1 MKVKDRYWEVENSIR
16 FANPEKA
23 TRPLLCEPKVF
34 EDGVRIRL
42 WLRNLA
48 EGTGAGGAIVL
59 LSRDEAAVLA
69 NAIDTRSNWIG
80 EKNQRHAAH
89 RRERHR
95 DLHDNPVHGMRGS
108 GTHRTPSGGWRAFG
122 VVSAR
127 HGRRLLACPLRI
139 RAGGGEMSDKMMRRT
154 LIVCAGVLV
163 LCGLPM
169 VVMAVVQRDVRMG
182 LYGVMSL
189 LFALSDVLRLFLT
202 ADIPPAA
209 PPRPELSITADP
221 VVYRDPVSGE
231 RFAVVTISNTVCLW
245 DSSAQDALTTAYS
258 EILWLGNGQGER
270 TSTTA
275 NALNQQEACGHDR
288 EDR

>member
-1 MKVKDRYWEVENSIR
+1 
-16 FANPEKA
+16 
-23 TRPLLCEPKVF
+23 
-34 EDGVRIRL
+34 
-42 WLRNLA
+42 
-48 EGTGAGGAIVL
+48 
-59 LSRDEAAVLA
+59 
-69 NAIDTRSNWIG
+69 
-80 EKNQRHAAH
+80 
-89 RRERHR
+89 
-95 DLHDNPVHGMRGS
+95 
-108 GTHRTPSGGWRAFG
+108 
-122 VVSAR
+122 
-127 HGRRLLACPLRI
+127 
-139 RAGGGEMSDKMMRRT
+139 MSDKMKRRT

-169 VVMAVVQRDVRMG
+169 VVMAVVQRDARMG
-182 LYGVMSL
+182 LYGVMYL
-189 LFALSDVLRLFLT
+189 LFALSDVLQLFLT

>member
-1 MKVKDRYWEVENSIR
+1 MTHTT
-16 FANPEKA
+16 A
-23 TRPLLCEPKVF
+23 TTTTTGKGG
-34 EDGVRIRL
+34 DG
-42 WLRNLA
+42 
-48 EGTGAGGAIVL
+48 
-59 LSRDEAAVLA
+59 
-69 NAIDTRSNWIG
+69 
-80 EKNQRHAAH
+80 
-89 RRERHR
+89 
-95 DLHDNPVHGMRGS
+95 
-108 GTHRTPSGGWRAFG
+108 
-122 VVSAR
+122 
-127 HGRRLLACPLRI
+127 
-139 RAGGGEMSDKMMRRT
+139 MSDRMMRRV
-154 LIVCAGVLV
+154 LKVCAFVLF
-163 LCGLPM
+163 LSGIAMILTGI
-169 VVMAVVQRDVRMG
+169 VQRDWRMG
-182 LYGVMSL
+182 LYGVLSL

>member
-1 MKVKDRYWEVENSIR
+1 
-16 FANPEKA
+16 
-23 TRPLLCEPKVF
+23 
-34 EDGVRIRL
+34 
-42 WLRNLA
+42 
-48 EGTGAGGAIVL
+48 
-59 LSRDEAAVLA
+59 
-69 NAIDTRSNWIG
+69 
-80 EKNQRHAAH
+80 
-89 RRERHR
+89 
-95 DLHDNPVHGMRGS
+95 
-108 GTHRTPSGGWRAFG
+108 
-122 VVSAR
+122 
-127 HGRRLLACPLRI
+127 
-139 RAGGGEMSDKMMRRT
+139 MSDKMMRRT

-169 VVMAVVQRDVRMG
+169 VVMAVVQRDARMG

-189 LFALSDVLRLFLT
+189 LFALSDVLQLFLT